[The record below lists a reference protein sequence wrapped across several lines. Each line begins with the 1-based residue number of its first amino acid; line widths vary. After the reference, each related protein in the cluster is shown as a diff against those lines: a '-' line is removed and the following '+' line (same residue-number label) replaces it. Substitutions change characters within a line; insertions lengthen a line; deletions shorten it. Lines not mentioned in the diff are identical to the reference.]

1 MAVYSYFTSFFLGKK
16 EYVKLVL
23 CNLPQKSIA
32 TKIVPRLPKKKM
44 RDANDYT
51 VGLVYIVGK

>member
-1 MAVYSYFTSFFLGKK
+1 MNSWHNRK
-16 EYVKLVL
+16 EDVKLVV
-23 CNLPQKSIA
+23 CNLPPKKYCNQNCAKVA
-32 TKIVPRLPKKKM
+32 KKKM